1 MSIFTHTLHTLIIIY
16 NVYLCTRNI
25 ILKSIIISFMKQRL
39 LLFALTLL
47 MAVVGSVSVHAAN
60 WSVKVKG
67 VQVTDENAL
76 NPLGDGSISFYKTH
90 PFTGESNK
98 TIYAVIKANDA
109 AGKVAEFDCGGLTFI
124 DHYGSEN
131 GICILSGDRNL
142 DLVVKN
148 AKNAISSY
156 GDVTF
161 DKKSNEKY
169 DNWFFVSFKTTSDAI
184 VSGNNVKFS
193 IWGFD
198 IKSDAIAVN
207 MGGTFYLNVGLSCAV
222 QGKKGAIKGASKI
235 EYGSCP
241 NVKVKTFCDRYYNP
255 VTYSRKA
262 FRDADGNEVY
272 KAYFV
277 NDVDKKDDHL
287 YGKINIEGL
296 PVTTLNKDDVMDDGG
311 SVTVKP
317 YTHRDLDSYWQ
328 PVLLDS
334 VLVSLKDGNI
344 ASYEAPAIEYLA
356 EGTKLNIVYHGNS
369 MITSEYTTKDY
380 GKDLKP
386 TIYSVSPVTFSPL
399 NADLHPHL
407 TISAYLSRGCIQ
419 APAAAFL
426 GHGDVECISKQT
438 SRYTTYG
445 TPIFTDVLG
454 GIIVGSKLTLTNKD
468 LWVKD
473 FRFFASAV
481 AVKPQIT
488 YMGTYHAYNSDG
500 ALATVN
506 NMGNFCQANNSSKI
520 EQRTIVMDRTAP
532 IDYNVTLCGQPLNSF
547 NHNRVVEGISYD
559 YTHGILKVNNA
570 TIDNYQGDAIVF
582 TNPDW
587 DVDIEFTGNNNISA
601 TGSVIHLADDAYI
614 RCTGRTVLSAGKSV
628 ISLMGHDLTITG
640 AEELILMG
648 QGVGIQ
654 GSTGTETVYIK
665 SSNLSSTNEQT
676 FQNVGKVKLT
686 DCVYTSASHTSKVQ
700 IQTGTTYNLTVGGEQ
715 VTTANMNNIK
725 VYGNNGSI
733 RFVYNEDEPSVLYL
747 TDANIANYIEGSTLD
762 HGPKNLKGLASG
774 LKIICEGKN
783 TIGKSITFDGG
794 TTSNLVIECKAGS
807 ANTLLI
813 NGRISAGWVTL
824 NGGDITIDGSELQSG
839 VSNIYATLLNI
850 GTPNKG
856 DTGVIRLISPGY
868 RKMLSVG
875 TFKLYD
881 DMRICIPQDGK
892 FDSSEKTIVDNNGSY
907 SFKELYLTNVET
919 VPLRINGREVPT
931 SALQNILGDGQ
942 VSYNPVTNIL
952 SLGTSKNVVSVECPH
967 DLTLCLESYSTINTQ
982 KGPCINITDNGKLT
996 ISGSKYV
1003 TGDLELN
1010 NEDLMSAAIECGEL
1024 EFKTPDKGQ
1033 SEITINA
1040 QGMGL
1045 NLHGGV
1051 LTVGDHYEIHIDKTV
1066 FGTIMGVS
1074 RINTTENCRLYGP
1087 WGMKTDYDMDINNT
1101 ILPLYN
1107 SLTYPDG
1114 VGYRGRVAITWR
1126 GLYNEPISVDGMQL
1140 TELNWDDVL
1149 EDGGSVWWDVDRE
1162 ELHFKD
1168 ANINAT
1174 YNRAVQ
1180 YWGTSTQ
1187 RVCFEGENNIH
1198 SNDEAGFTAVGNI
1211 AFSGADASSTLNIS
1225 SDKAD
1230 GIIAIEDLRVTYGS
1244 LNVSGGTTGLYNRD
1258 GEGYLG
1264 VSDGALLT
1272 VACNNAE
1279 EGGFGNIIGFK
1290 EIIGS
1295 TGNILAPANL
1305 SLVAGKGVCDGSG
1318 DIYISK
1324 ENPVV
1329 IGDPELDPDGI
1340 LSAASQQDDAATRKV
1355 LRAGQILII
1364 RGDNTYTTTGV
1375 RVE

>member
-1 MSIFTHTLHTLIIIY
+1 
-16 NVYLCTRNI
+16 
-25 ILKSIIISFMKQRL
+25 MKQRL
-39 LLFALTLL
+39 LQFTLMLL
-47 MAVVGSVSVHAAN
+47 MAVVGTVSVHAAN
-60 WSVKVKG
+60 WSVRVKG
-67 VQVTDENAL
+67 VQVTDENAR

-90 PFTGESNK
+90 PFTGEDNK
-98 TIYAVIKANDA
+98 TIYVVVKANDV
-109 AGKVAEFDCGGLTFI
+109 AGKVAEFDCGGQTFI

-184 VSGNNVKFS
+184 VSGNNVTFN

-207 MGGTFYLNVGLSCAV
+207 MGGTFYLQVGLSCAV

-235 EYGSCP
+235 EYGDCP
-241 NVKVKTFCDRYYNP
+241 NFKDKTFCDRYYNP
-255 VTYSRKA
+255 LTYSRKA

-272 KAYFV
+272 KAWFV
-277 NDVDKKDDHL
+277 TDVDKKDDHL

-317 YTHRDLDSYWQ
+317 YTHLDLESFWQ
-328 PVLLDS
+328 PTLLDS
-334 VLVSLKDGNI
+334 VTVYLLNNGKVNS
-344 ASYEAPAIEYLA
+344 EEVPAIEYLA
-356 EGTKLNIVYHGNS
+356 ENTKLEIRYQGDCE
-369 MITSEYTTKDY
+369 ITSDYFDRTDY

-386 TIYSVSPVTFSPL
+386 TIYSVSPVTISPIVSTQGY
-399 NADLHPHL
+399 HL
-407 TISAYLSRGCIQ
+407 TIGASFNKGCIQ
-419 APAAAFL
+419 APIVAFL
-426 GHGDVECISKQT
+426 GHGDVECVSYHS
-438 SRYTTYG
+438 SRKNDYG
-445 TPIFTDVLG
+445 TPIFCETPG
-454 GIIVGSKLTLTNKD
+454 GIIVDSKLTLNNKD
-468 LWVKD
+468 YSTKD
-473 FRFFASAV
+473 YRFFASAV

-488 YMGTYHAYNSDG
+488 YIGTYRSYDSDG

-506 NMGNFCQANNSSKI
+506 NMGNFCKANNSSKI
-520 EQRTIVMDRTAP
+520 EQHVIVMDRTTP

-570 TIDNYQGDAIVF
+570 TIENYQGDAIVF

-587 DVDIEFTGNNNISA
+587 DNDIEFTGYNNISA
-601 TGSVIHLADDAYI
+601 TGSVIHLSDYANI
-614 RCTGRTVLSAGKSV
+614 RCTGRTVLSAGQSV

-640 AEELILMG
+640 AEEFILTG

-654 GSTGTETVYIK
+654 GSTGKETVYIK
-665 SSNLSSTNEQT
+665 SSNFSSTNEQT

-686 DCVYTSASHTSKVQ
+686 DCVYASASHTSKVQ
-700 IQTGTTYNLTVGGEQ
+700 IQAGTTYNLTVGNTQ
-715 VTTANMNNIK
+715 VTSLNMNNI
-725 VYGNNGSI
+725 YNDGSV

-747 TDANIANYIEGSTLD
+747 TDTYVPVGIEGSEND

-774 LKIICEGKN
+774 LKIVYEGKN
-783 TIGKSITFDGG
+783 TIGKVIFEGNGLESKLTITNKNA
-794 TTSNLVIECKAGS
+794 SAG
-807 ANTLLI
+807 NTLLVYTV
-813 NGRISAGWVTL
+813 SAGYVTL
-824 NGGDITIDGSELQSG
+824 RGDITIDYSANESYTPASTIGAWKLLTVGAGGNGQQ
-839 VSNIYATLLNI
+839 ATIRMIAPKHGKIMN
-850 GTPNKG
+850 
-856 DTGVIRLISPGY
+856 VID
-868 RKMLSVG
+868 LSLEDG
-875 TFKLYD
+875 
-881 DMRICIPQDGK
+881 MRICIPQDGK
-892 FDSSEKTIVDNNGSY
+892 FDASQKSIVNSNGNT

-931 SALQNILGDGQ
+931 SALQNILGDDQ

-952 SLGTSKNVVSVECPH
+952 SLGTSKKVVSVECPH

-1033 SEITINA
+1033 SEVTINA

-1126 GLYNEPISVDGMQL
+1126 GLYNESISVDGMQL

-1198 SNDEAGFTAVGNI
+1198 SSDEAGFVAVGNI
-1211 AFSGADASSTLNIS
+1211 MFYGADASSTLNIS

-1230 GIIAIEDLRVTYGS
+1230 GIIAIEDLRVTNGTV
-1244 LNVSGGTTGLYNRD
+1244 NISGGTTGLYNRD
-1258 GEGYLG
+1258 GEGYLS

-1295 TGNILAPANL
+1295 AGNILAPANL
-1305 SLVAGKGVCDGSG
+1305 SLVAGKGVCDASG

-1340 LSAASQQDDAATRKV
+1340 LSATAQQDDAATRKV
-1355 LRAGQILII
+1355 LRNGQILIV
-1364 RGDNTYTTTGV
+1364 RDGNTYTTTGV
-1375 RVE
+1375 RIK